1 LSLALTHVPD
11 LDDQNDAA
19 VLVMSI
25 ETDRVALRRA
35 LEGCRTKPKPRR
47 VHALRVATRRLQSAL
62 ELAAVVGAKPDL
74 RLRRQLNELLPT
86 LSPLRDSHVARQT
99 VEGLAASTPALD
111 SLLELFARREHRLER
126 QVVARLSAF
135 DVVEFERG
143 VSALT
148 SRLRELFA
156 PDTSRPAL
164 AAALRGALAERHLE
178 VERRRRRANAERP
191 KSLHRLRL
199 TLKSYR
205 YALDALAAALPLPRE
220 GQQASQVLAQLQD
233 QLGGAH
239 DAHLLAETARLW
251 AKKRH
256 KLRRLAQTL
265 QQTSDA
271 AQRAGAE
278 AAAQARLAWPLAHE
292 KATPESL
299 R

>member
-1 LSLALTHVPD
+1 MSLALAQTPD
-11 LDDQNDAA
+11 ENAVA

-25 ETDRVALRRA
+25 EAEREALRRA
-35 LEGCRTKPKPRR
+35 LEGCQTKPKPRR

-62 ELAAVVGAKPDL
+62 ELASVVGAKPDS
-74 RLRRQLNELLPT
+74 RLRRQLGELLPM

-99 VEGLAASTPALD
+99 VEGLAANTPGLD
-111 SLLELFARREHRLER
+111 GLRELFSKRERRLER
-126 QVVARLSAF
+126 RVVTRLSAF
-135 DVVEFERG
+135 DVPELERG

-148 SRLRELFA
+148 SQLLELFA
-156 PDTSRPAL
+156 SDANRPAL

-205 YALDALAAALPLPRE
+205 YALDALAAVLPRE

-239 DAHLLAETARLW
+239 DAHWLAETAHSW

-256 KLRRLAQTL
+256 KLRSLAETL
-265 QQTSDA
+265 QQSSDA

-278 AAAQARLAWPLAHE
+278 AAAQARLVWPLARAT
-292 KATPESL
+292 ATPESL